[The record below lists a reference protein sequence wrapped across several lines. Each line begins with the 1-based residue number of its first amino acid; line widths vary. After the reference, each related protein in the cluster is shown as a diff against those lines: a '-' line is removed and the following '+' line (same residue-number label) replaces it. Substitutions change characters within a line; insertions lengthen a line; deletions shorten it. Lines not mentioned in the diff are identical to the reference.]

1 MFHDLLF
8 IFICFITLKTMLCF
22 VMFVSVCLFIVSLF
36 PLTQDYVYVF
46 QQFFFLIF
54 FLSYACVFFFLYV
67 WFFSLCFIC
76 SGLCTLSL
84 ALRTPIILAR
94 RTQVTRCLSLLLV
107 LRPLDFVVPG
117 SFSRN
122 SQSRK
127 ISDYFVFLFCN
138 TR

>member
-1 MFHDLLF
+1 MIYCSFL
-8 IFICFITLKTMLCF
+8 
-22 VMFVSVCLFIVSLF
+22 FVSLHLKQCSVLLCLSLSVYSLF
-36 PLTQDYVYVF
+36 RYSHSLRIMF
-46 QQFFFLIF
+46 MCFNSFFFLF
-54 FLSYACVFFFLYV
+54 FSLAMLVYFFLYV
-67 WFFSLCFIC
+67 WFFFSLCFIC